1 MIKLDSPTSL
11 RKPQE
16 PTIAL
21 INIVFLMLIFF
32 LIAGTLAPP
41 LDPNVTLMDLESEQ
55 SEQGEQMPDALAVL
69 SDGRLTYRGQPVSD
83 AGVYARAALKR
94 SADAGQSNKTIRLI
108 PDRKLSAAKLL
119 EITAKLQAAGAQQI
133 LLVAEKRQAQ

>member
-1 MIKLDSPTSL
+1 MIKLESPTSL

-41 LDPNVTLMDLESEQ
+41 LDPNVTLMDLESK
-55 SEQGEQMPDALAVL
+55 QGEQMPDALAIL

-83 AGVYARAALKR
+83 AGVYAQAALKR
-94 SADAGQSNKTIRLI
+94 SAEAGQSNKTISLI
-108 PDRKLSAAKLL
+108 PDRNLSAARLL
-119 EITAKLQAAGAQQI
+119 EITAKLQAAGAEKI
-133 LLVAEKRQAQ
+133 LLVAEKRQPQ

>member
-1 MIKLDSPTSL
+1 MIRLASTTDL

-41 LDPNVTLMDLESEQ
+41 LDPNITLADLDSER
-55 SEQGEQMPDALAVL
+55 GEQMPDALAIL
-69 SDGRLTYRGQPVSD
+69 SDGRLSYRGQPVTD
-83 AGVYARAALKR
+83 LADYARAALQK
-94 SADAGQSNKTIRLI
+94 SADAGLSDKTIRLI

-119 EITAKLQAAGAQQI
+119 ETITKLQAAGAGRI
-133 LLVAEKRQAQ
+133 MLVAEKKPTQ

>member
-1 MIKLDSPTSL
+1 MIKITSHPSL

-41 LDPNVTLMDLESEQ
+41 LDPEISLADLETDQ
-55 SEQGEQMPDALAVL
+55 SEQMPDALAIF
-69 SDGRLTYRGQPVSD
+69 SDGRLSYRGQPVRD
-83 AGVYARAALKR
+83 AEDFVGEALRK
-94 SADAGQSNKTIRLI
+94 SADAGLTDKTIHLI
-108 PDRKLSAAKLL
+108 PDRNLTAVRLL
-119 EITAKLQAAGAQQI
+119 ATISKLQAAGAERI
-133 LLVAEKRQAQ
+133 LLVAERKSGS

>member
-55 SEQGEQMPDALAVL
+55 GEQMPDALAIL
-69 SDGRLTYRGQPVSD
+69 SDGRLTYRGQHVSD
-83 AGVYARAALKR
+83 AGIYAQAALKR
-94 SADAGQSNKTIRLI
+94 SAEAGQSNKTIRLI
-108 PDRKLSAAKLL
+108 PDRKLSAARLL
-119 EITAKLQAAGAQQI
+119 EITAKLQAAGAEQI
-133 LLVAEKRQAQ
+133 LLVAEKRQSQ

>member
-1 MIKLDSPTSL
+1 MIRLAAEPSL

-41 LDPNVTLMDLESEQ
+41 LDPDITLADLETD
-55 SEQGEQMPDALAVL
+55 QGEQMPDALAIL
-69 SDGRLTYRGQPVSD
+69 SDGRLNYRGEPVSD
-83 AGVYARAALKR
+83 VADHVRDALTR
-94 SADAGQSNKTIRLI
+94 SADAGLSDKTIRLI
-108 PDRKLSAAKLL
+108 PDRNLAAQKLL
-119 EITAKLQAAGAQQI
+119 EIISTLQAAGAERI
-133 LLVAEKRQAQ
+133 LLVAEKKSGS

>member
-1 MIKLDSPTSL
+1 MIKLESPTSL

-41 LDPNVTLMDLESEQ
+41 LDPDVTLMDLESK
-55 SEQGEQMPDALAVL
+55 QGEQMPDALAIL

-83 AGVYARAALKR
+83 AGVYAQAALQR
-94 SADAGQSNKTIRLI
+94 SAEAGQSNKTISLI
-108 PDRKLSAAKLL
+108 PDRNLSAARLL
-119 EITAKLQAAGAQQI
+119 EITAKLQAAGAEKI
-133 LLVAEKRQAQ
+133 LLVAKKRQPQ

>member
-1 MIKLDSPTSL
+1 MIKITSQPSL

-41 LDPNVTLMDLESEQ
+41 LDPEITLADLETEQ
-55 SEQGEQMPDALAVL
+55 SEQMPDALAIF
-69 SDGRLTYRGQPVSD
+69 SDGRLSYRGQPVLNAED
-83 AGVYARAALKR
+83 YVREALKK
-94 SADAGQSNKTIRLI
+94 SADAGLTDKTVHLI
-108 PDRKLSAAKLL
+108 PDRNLTAVNLL
-119 EITAKLQAAGAQQI
+119 ATISKLQAAGAERI
-133 LLVAEKRQAQ
+133 LLVAEKKSGS

>member
-1 MIKLDSPTSL
+1 MIRLASTTDL

-41 LDPNVTLMDLESEQ
+41 LDPNITLADLDSER
-55 SEQGEQMPDALAVL
+55 GEQMPDALAIL
-69 SDGRLTYRGQPVSD
+69 SDGRLSYRGQPVTD
-83 AGVYARAALKR
+83 LGDHVRAALKK
-94 SADAGQSNKTIRLI
+94 SADAGLSDKTIRLI

-119 EITAKLQAAGAQQI
+119 ETITKLQAAGAGRI
-133 LLVAEKRQAQ
+133 MLVAEKKPIQ